1 MLDFGLLQT
10 IIILTFIGF
19 SWYIYED
26 FSDGVIRI
34 YFTTVVLATVIGMIG
49 LFFYYG
55 LIPNEL
61 I

>member
-10 IIILTFIGF
+10 IIILTFIGV